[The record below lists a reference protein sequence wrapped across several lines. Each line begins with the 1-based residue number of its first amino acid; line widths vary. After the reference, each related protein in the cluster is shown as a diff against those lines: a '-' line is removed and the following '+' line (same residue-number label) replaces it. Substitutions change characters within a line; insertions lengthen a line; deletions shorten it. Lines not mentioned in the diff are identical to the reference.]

1 MTLQRLAIRDFR
13 SYAEAEVQLS
23 SGVTVVSGPNGTGK
37 TNLLEAIGY
46 LATLRSFRGA
56 SNEALTRV
64 GSERAVVRGELL
76 NDARAVLIET
86 EIVPAGRSRTLVN
99 KQPLKRTRELAE
111 VVRISVFSPED
122 LTLVK
127 GGPGERRDWLD
138 TALAA
143 QHLRYGA
150 LLDDVERVLKQRNA
164 LLKQVGTVGRGR
176 LDEAAALTLD
186 VWDEKLAETGT
197 ALVNA
202 RLALLDA
209 LRPALV
215 EAYSDI
221 AESSLQVRVA
231 YGSSWL
237 CQRGAIADS
246 VSDSISVSDE
256 GSAAVQIDVLA
267 DALAKSRFDD
277 ARRGLSMTGPH
288 RDDVLLSLAA
298 DGLVR
303 PSRTHASQ
311 GEQRTLALSMRLA
324 VHRHLTAT
332 HGSAPLLL
340 LDDVFSELDPGRSA
354 ALVRHLPIGQAVLA
368 TAIAAP
374 VGVRVD
380 AVVDV
385 ERTGTVSALF
395 SSKSAGSVGKPVESV
410 DSFALESMK

>member
-1 MTLQRLAIRDFR
+1 MTLQRLSVRDFR

-23 SGVTVVSGPNGTGK
+23 PGVTVVSGRNGTGK

-56 SNEALTRV
+56 PNDALARV
-64 GSERAVVRGELL
+64 GCDRAVVRGELR
-76 NDARAVLIET
+76 NEARTVLIET
-86 EIVPAGRSRTLVN
+86 EIVPAGRARTLVN

-138 TALAA
+138 EALAS
-143 QHLRYGA
+143 QHPRYAA

-164 LLKQVGTVGRGR
+164 LLKQVATIGRGK
-176 LDEAAALTLD
+176 LDEAAELTLD
-186 VWDEKLAETGT
+186 VWDAKLAETGT

-202 RLALLDA
+202 RLSLLDA
-209 LRPALV
+209 LRPALAK
-215 EAYSDI
+215 AYGDI
-221 AESSLQVRVA
+221 AESPLTVRVT

-237 CQRGAIADS
+237 GAGEPHVQTVVPESVLTDELLRSRAD
-246 VSDSISVSDE
+246 
-256 GSAAVQIDVLA
+256 DV
-267 DALAKSRFDD
+267 
-277 ARRGLSMTGPH
+277 RRGLSMTGPH
-288 RDDVLLSLAA
+288 RDDVLLSLEA

-324 VHRHLTAT
+324 VHRHLTSAL
-332 HGSAPLLL
+332 GSAPLLL
-340 LDDVFSELDPGRSA
+340 LDDVFSELDAHRSA
-354 ALVRHLPIGQAVLA
+354 ALVRHLPEGQAVLA
-368 TAIAAP
+368 TAIGAP
-374 VGVRVD
+374 NGVRVD

-385 ERTGTVSALF
+385 ERVGTLSEVTSRENVA
-395 SSKSAGSVGKPVESV
+395 SVGKPVESV
-410 DSFALESMK
+410 DSFALESMI